1 MSFMNASF
9 DQVAARVQTRVLL
22 RRWLRLLELTLWPAV
37 AVFMTLALLRWFTE
51 MGAWLPLLA
60 WIAWLGGTAF
70 LSFRRKPGKYE
81 SLALWDQTQSRS
93 EAFAAAWWFET
104 LAERTPLQQQHL
116 ELQHRQLESALPK
129 LTADLPLNPH
139 RWLWLAP
146 VAALLALGASALR
159 TLPEGDLALDDA
171 MKQAA
176 ANEAQQL
183 AKNDWQQKKLE
194 GLTEEEA
201 KALEKLKQEV
211 DGSAKELEQ
220 GGAGSAREL
229 LSDLE
234 KRARD
239 AEKLAQRLGDD
250 KDAWASDALIAELR
264 RHADT
269 ADLGDA
275 AANKNAAQTAKA
287 ADDLAA
293 HLKQPQL
300 TADARD
306 RLSETLKE
314 AQKASAP
321 EDRQRSV
328 GMHVLAAGDEL
339 ARAQVPAAAA
349 EFDKL
354 AAKMREQ
361 AQREQ
366 SRKELEKLA
375 QQLRDAGSRIAGQ
388 QGGGMQPMQGASDQ
402 AQAPQQNAPA
412 VSQAQPPLQPPGL
425 NSPQGQQQ
433 PTLMQPPPQQGQ
445 GSGQQQQMSLAQ
457 GQMQPGQPGQQGQ
470 NNASRP
476 LLLAPIPGA
485 KPEQQPSAILIA
497 PNLPQAPDSTA
508 AMAAPGGPKPGVG
521 KAKLE
526 AEKTA
531 QTKADGSS
539 VVTAKSGTDGAST
552 TRSIDGG
559 IKQESA
565 ERTAQQTSV
574 DFINEQEAALDDAA
588 LPPQRREQVRRYF
601 GELRRRFESK

>member
-1 MSFMNASF
+1 MSASL
-9 DQVAARVQTRVLL
+9 DQVATRVQTQVLR
-22 RRWLRLLELTLWPAV
+22 RRWLRLLGLTLWPAV
-37 AVFMTLALLRWFTE
+37 AVFVLLAFLRWFTA

-60 WIAWLGGTAF
+60 WIMWLGGTAF

-104 LAERTPLQQQHL
+104 LPERTPLQQQHL
-116 ELQHRQLESALPK
+116 ELQRQQLESALPK
-129 LTADLPLNPH
+129 LTADLPLTPH
-139 RWLWLAP
+139 RWLWLVP
-146 VAALLALGASALR
+146 VATMLALVVSAWR
-159 TLPEGDLALDDA
+159 PLPEGDIALDEA
-171 MKQAA
+171 MKKAA
-176 ANEAQQL
+176 ANEARQL
-183 AKNDWQQKKLE
+183 AQNDWPQKKLD
-194 GLTEEEA
+194 GLTADET

-211 DGSAKELEQ
+211 DGSAKELEK

-239 AEKLAQRLGDD
+239 AEKLAQRLGNDH
-250 KDAWASDALIAELR
+250 DAWASDALIAELR

-275 AANKNAAQTAKA
+275 AANKNAVQTAKA
-287 ADDLAA
+287 AEDLAE
-293 HLKQPQL
+293 HLNQPEL
-300 TADARD
+300 HVEARD

-314 AQKASAP
+314 AKKMSVP
-321 EDRQRSV
+321 EDRLRSV

-339 ARAQVPAAAA
+339 ARAQIPAAAA

-361 AQREQ
+361 AQRER

-402 AQAPQQNAPA
+402 AQGQQQSVPA
-412 VSQAQPPLQPPGL
+412 LSQAQQPLQPPGL
-425 NSPQGQQQ
+425 SSSQGQQQ
-433 PTLMQPPPQQGQ
+433 PMLIQPPQQGQ
-445 GSGQQQQMSLAQ
+445 GSGQQQEMSLAQ
-457 GQMQPGQPGQQGQ
+457 RQMQSGQPGQQGQ
-470 NNASRP
+470 SNANRP

-485 KPEQQPSAILIA
+485 KPEQQPSVILIA
-497 PNLPQAPDSTA
+497 PDLPQAPDSTA
-508 AMAAPGGPKPGVG
+508 ATAAPGGPKPGVG

-565 ERTAQQTSV
+565 ERTSQQTSM

-601 GELRRRFESK
+601 GELRKRFEMK